1 MLLFARQKKQKN
13 VSEEQKRRKQLEIE
27 EETRRRANL
36 SASNRKAWLDKKKKE
51 QKRKEMEEK
60 IRLESIEIAKK
71 IAALRK
77 QKHDQDMAK
86 NQYTEYNR

>member
-1 MLLFARQKKQKN
+1 
-13 VSEEQKRRKQLEIE
+13 
-27 EETRRRANL
+27 
-36 SASNRKAWLDKKKKE
+36 
-51 QKRKEMEEK
+51 MEEK